1 MRSISIPWKGRL
13 RLLRGRLCQQPATAK
28 AFPREPEHPLDQ
40 EDLDAKG
47 YWLTEDGYAIL
58 SIYNWF
64 SQI

>member
-1 MRSISIPWKGRL
+1 
-13 RLLRGRLCQQPATAK
+13 
-28 AFPREPEHPLDQ
+28 LDQ